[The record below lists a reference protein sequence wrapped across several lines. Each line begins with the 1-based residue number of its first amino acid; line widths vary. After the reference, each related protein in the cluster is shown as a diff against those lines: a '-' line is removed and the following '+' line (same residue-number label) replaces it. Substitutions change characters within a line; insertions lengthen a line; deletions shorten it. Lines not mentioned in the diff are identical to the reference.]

1 MKAVVN
7 RASLKNCHPERS
19 ARWNHSDRCFCG
31 RASAESKSR
40 RIRGVRAER
49 RDPERAQ
56 RVERKPAVVLLKHL
70 QAPLTRQLMK
80 PQELNQHNQNAEA
93 KVEILGGCPR
103 QDHRYSDSV
112 PAQCQ
117 QQRPLPLQDE
127 IRDWNVESGDPET
140 KTQAGD
146 FEAHIDIVIGDVSTP
161 SYSESLNSER
171 DPWPT
176 QGGPTRHFSRARI
189 QSGLSPH

>member
-1 MKAVVN
+1 
-7 RASLKNCHPERS
+7 
-19 ARWNHSDRCFCG
+19 
-31 RASAESKSR
+31 
-40 RIRGVRAER
+40 
-49 RDPERAQ
+49 
-56 RVERKPAVVLLKHL
+56 
-70 QAPLTRQLMK
+70 MK
-80 PQELNQHNQNAEA
+80 PQELNQHHQNAEA

-161 SYSESLNSER
+161 TIAKASIPSEIHGQPKAGQPGIFRVLESS
-171 DPWPT
+171 
-176 QGGPTRHFSRARI
+176 QV
-189 QSGLSPH
+189 SPHTDDFRPAKSD